1 MSKIMPCLWFDG
13 RIEEAAN
20 FYTSVFPDAKI
31 TNLAH
36 YDDAGP
42 MPKGTLLTVTFEIAG
57 QEFMILN
64 GGAYFKI
71 NEGVS
76 FYVHCKDQAEV
87 DHYWGKLSAVPQAEQ
102 CGWLKDKF
110 GVSWQIVPDA
120 LVRYVGDKD
129 PVKANR
135 VMQAMLQMKKIVI
148 ADLDKA
154 YAG

>member
-1 MSKIMPCLWFDG
+1 M
-13 RIEEAAN
+13 
-20 FYTSVFPDAKI
+20 FPDAKI

-42 MPKGTLLTVTFEIAG
+42 MPKGTLLTVTFEIDG

-76 FYVHCKDQAEV
+76 FYVHCEDRAEV
-87 DHYWGKLSAVPQAEQ
+87 DHYWGKLSAVLQAEQ